1 MSNPLKILIVDDD
14 AGMAETLGDIL
25 EAKGYQVKIAP
36 DGPEALDIFKTEAF
50 DLIFLDFKMPKMNGV
65 EVLQSMK
72 RICPGTAAIM
82 MTAYAVPNLIA
93 DAEREGVVT
102 ILTKPLPLD
111 RVLKFL
117 EEMASAD
124 PA

>member
-1 MSNPLKILIVDDD
+1 MAKPLKVLIVDDD

-25 EAKGYQVKIAP
+25 EAKGYDVKIAP
-36 DGPEALDIFKTEAF
+36 DGPEALEILQQESF
-50 DLIFLDFKMPKMNGV
+50 DVTFLDFKMPKMNGV

-72 RICPGTAAIM
+72 RIRPQTSAIM

-93 DAEREGVVT
+93 EAEREGVMT

-117 EEMASAD
+117 EEVIPS
-124 PA
+124 

>member
-1 MSNPLKILIVDDD
+1 MGEPLKILIVDDD

-25 EAKGYQVKIAP
+25 DAKGYEVKIAR
-36 DGPEALDIFKTEAF
+36 DGPEALAMFQAEGF

-72 RICPGTAAIM
+72 RMCPKTAAIM
-82 MTAYAVPNLIA
+82 MTAYAVPDLIA
-93 DAEREGVVT
+93 EAERVGVVT

-117 EEMASAD
+117 EETNAAT
-124 PA
+124 PQ